1 MDIIR
6 VKNLDHVF
14 GKNPHRILPL
24 LKEGISNEEIRE
36 KYGNNVGLRDTSIT
50 FKKGEICVLM
60 GLSGSGKS
68 TLLRCLNGLNQ
79 PTQGKIEVFDESRWI
94 DITSCKKA
102 ELIKL
107 RMNQISFVFQSFA
120 LLPWLNIQENV
131 AFGLVLKKKNKDY
144 IAKTVQEK
152 LALVGLK
159 GWGKKMVKELSGGM
173 QQRVG
178 LARALATE
186 ADILLMDEPFSAL
199 DPLIRHNLQGELNDL
214 QKKLKKT
221 IVFVSHDLD
230 EAVRIGD
237 RIVIMNEGRIVQTGT
252 AQEIIFNPKNSY
264 VKSFVNNIN
273 SVNAIYASIIME
285 SFVALKKN
293 KTIYL
298 DKQKTWQITL
308 DTNILPRAVKN
319 EQFPKASLVFNQN
332 STKKLKKGDIVIV
345 HSELSMKKI
354 IKIRY
359 QTQAPILVIEDN
371 KLLGYINEQEIFC
384 GLIGKIS
391 L

>member
-36 KYGNNVGLRDTSIT
+36 KYGNNIGLRDTSIT

-79 PTQGKIEVFDESRWI
+79 PTQGKIEVFDENRWI

-285 SFVALKKN
+285 PLVALKKN
-293 KTIYL
+293 ETIYL

-332 STKKLKKGDIVIV
+332 STKKLKRGDVVIV
-345 HSELSMKKI
+345 HSELSMKTI